1 VGAALYGVD
10 VLTARIASAAVIAT
24 VRPQSSSS
32 ETILQALPECSDSII
47 VMKNDLNKQ
56 IIVIGTAH
64 ISESSVDLVR
74 RTIQKITP
82 DVVMIE
88 LDAKRIGRVDD
99 GRTLQELGFDIPEQ
113 QKVALLPNI
122 VDNKYDAET
131 RVIKRDNLLVR
142 TSKAVGTMV
151 MASIKQAAGAL
162 LGKALGQFYDSVEKL
177 GFTAGGEFKAAV
189 EEAKRCNA
197 TVLLGDQDVDVT
209 LQRLAAALSQVDS
222 KQLNIL
228 LDKLSQVEKELGLSL
243 PNEFD
248 IANKEEISTFVEQM
262 KQKRSVNKLLSVIKM
277 EVPAIYNALI
287 GDRDLYMARSMI
299 SSPGTNMVGIVGIAH
314 IAGIERNLEEV
325 GGFRTIQR
333 NCPVGSEI

>member
-1 VGAALYGVD
+1 MVMLVLLITCFDALRQTCGYSMSTSVISLVNRYVMTLQSSSEQQQLQQQLQQHHHTTTAAVHPVTDKDRIGRRWRSIARVGAALYGVD
-10 VLTARIASAAVIAT
+10 ALTARIASAAVIVP

-47 VMKNDLNKQ
+47 VMKNNLNKQ

-122 VDNKYDAET
+122 VDNKYDGET

-177 GFTAGGEFKAAV
+177 GFTAGGE
-189 EEAKRCNA
+189 KR
-197 TVLLGDQDVDVT
+197 
-209 LQRLAAALSQVDS
+209 RLI
-222 KQLNIL
+222 N
-228 LDKLSQVEKELGLSL
+228 
-243 PNEFD
+243 P
-248 IANKEEISTFVEQM
+248 
-262 KQKRSVNKLLSVIKM
+262 NKLW
-277 EVPAIYNALI
+277 
-287 GDRDLYMARSMI
+287 
-299 SSPGTNMVGIVGIAH
+299 VG
-314 IAGIERNLEEV
+314 
-325 GGFRTIQR
+325 F
-333 NCPVGSEI
+333 

>member
-1 VGAALYGVD
+1 MTCFDALRQTCGYSMSTSVISLAHRYVMTLQCSSEQQQLQQQLQQHHHTSTAAVHPITDKERIGGRWRSIARVGAALYGVE

-24 VRPQSSSS
+24 VRPQSSSSSSSS

-88 LDAKRIGRVDD
+88 LDTKRIGRVDD

-142 TSKAVGTMV
+142 TSKAVGAMV

-177 GFTAGGEFKAAV
+177 GFTAGGKKTF
-189 EEAKRCNA
+189 
-197 TVLLGDQDVDVT
+197 QP
-209 LQRLAAALSQVDS
+209 
-222 KQLNIL
+222 KQ
-228 LDKLSQVEKELGLSL
+228 
-243 PNEFD
+243 
-248 IANKEEISTFVEQM
+248 A
-262 KQKRSVNKLLSVIKM
+262 
-277 EVPAIYNALI
+277 
-287 GDRDLYMARSMI
+287 
-299 SSPGTNMVGIVGIAH
+299 
-314 IAGIERNLEEV
+314 V
-325 GGFRTIQR
+325 GGILT
-333 NCPVGSEI
+333 PDH

>member
-1 VGAALYGVD
+1 MMMMFKVLNFVNFQPYDFLAIGFQSHIPSPIYCIKSSQLMTMIWFMLLLLITCFDALRQTCGYSMSTNVISLAHRYVMTLQCSSEQQQLQQHHRTTTAAVHPITDKDRIGGRWRSIARVGAALYGVD
-10 VLTARIASAAVIAT
+10 VFTARIASAAVIAT
-24 VRPQSSSS
+24 VKPQSSSSS

-177 GFTAGGEFKAAV
+177 GFTAGGK
-189 EEAKRCNA
+189 KK
-197 TVLLGDQDVDVT
+197 TYQP
-209 LQRLAAALSQVDS
+209 
-222 KQLNIL
+222 KQ
-228 LDKLSQVEKELGLSL
+228 
-243 PNEFD
+243 
-248 IANKEEISTFVEQM
+248 A
-262 KQKRSVNKLLSVIKM
+262 
-277 EVPAIYNALI
+277 
-287 GDRDLYMARSMI
+287 
-299 SSPGTNMVGIVGIAH
+299 
-314 IAGIERNLEEV
+314 V
-325 GGFRTIQR
+325 GGIIT
-333 NCPVGSEI
+333 PEH

>member
-1 VGAALYGVD
+1 MLLLITCFDALRQTCGYSMSTNVISLAHRYVMTLQCSPEQQQLQQHHHIAVHPITDKDRIGGRWRSIARVGAALYGFD

-24 VRPQSSSS
+24 VRPQSSSSSSSSS

-131 RVIKRDNLLVR
+131 RVINRDNLLVR

-177 GFTAGGEFKAAV
+177 GFTAGGRNKTYQPEQAV
-189 EEAKRCNA
+189 D
-197 TVLLGDQDVDVT
+197 G
-209 LQRLAAALSQVDS
+209 
-222 KQLNIL
+222 
-228 LDKLSQVEKELGLSL
+228 
-243 PNEFD
+243 
-248 IANKEEISTFVEQM
+248 
-262 KQKRSVNKLLSVIKM
+262 
-277 EVPAIYNALI
+277 IYMNSRPL
-287 GDRDLYMARSMI
+287 
-299 SSPGTNMVGIVGIAH
+299 IAH
-314 IAGIERNLEEV
+314 I
-325 GGFRTIQR
+325 FPT
-333 NCPVGSEI
+333 